1 MIHEGGRRM
10 KRKAEVNA
18 AVKYSKT
25 PRRNVEEQE
34 FSAEFANGEDLAKHA
49 NRNSKLGRKGRA

>member
-1 MIHEGGRRM
+1 M